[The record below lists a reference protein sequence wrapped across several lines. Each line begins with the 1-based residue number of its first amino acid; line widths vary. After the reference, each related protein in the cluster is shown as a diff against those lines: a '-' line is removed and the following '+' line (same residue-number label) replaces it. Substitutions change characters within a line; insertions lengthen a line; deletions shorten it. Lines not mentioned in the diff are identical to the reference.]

1 MQSWCPWSVTDKQVL
16 EKAQCRAVKMVSN
29 LMGRTYEER
38 LAELGMVTLETRWL
52 RGDMLQTFRIMAGID
67 LVEPGTWFQLS
78 NQVVREGAAGTRSVD
93 SVHGIQEVWPK
104 VEIRKNFFSSRVVK
118 PWNNLPAHIKSS
130 RTVNEFKNSYDEW
143 FAT

>member
-1 MQSWCPWSVTDKQVL
+1 
-16 EKAQCRAVKMVSN
+16 MVSN
-29 LMGRTYEER
+29 LRGRTYEER
-38 LAELGMVTLETRWL
+38 LAELGMVTLETRRL
-52 RGDMLQTFRIMAGID
+52 RGDMLQTYRIMSGKD
-67 LVEPGTWFQLS
+67 LVEPETWFQLS

-104 VEIRKNFFSSRVVK
+104 GEIRKNFFSSRVVK